1 MPERQ
6 SSGVPPTASGP
17 SPAGLCR
24 LLVGWVV
31 EGPSCAHEAG
41 QLDRSIRAVD
51 RTESPSGAGSDRH
64 PADAPGRL
72 CLRDIGGADPPAS
85 RQRSGTVAAPSGT
98 NKVLG
103 RVTGVSGPFR
113 RGCVERTGQGYI
125 RKAQPECAAT
135 LRSVA
140 PEAHVRVR
148 RRDTCLVR
156 WAGIVRCVESY
167 SRSAAGGT
175 SRERREG
182 RSARRRC

>member
-17 SPAGLCR
+17 SPVGLCR

-41 QLDRSIRAVD
+41 QLDRSIRSVD

-64 PADAPGRL
+64 LPDAPEQALPKGHGRS
-72 CLRDIGGADPPAS
+72 GSPAS
-85 RQRSGTVAAPSGT
+85 RQRLVTAPSGT
-98 NKVLG
+98 NRVLG
-103 RVTGVSGPFR
+103 RVTGGSGPVR
-113 RGCVERTGQGYI
+113 RGCVGRTGQGYV
-125 RKAQPECAAT
+125 RKAQPECAVT

-140 PEAHVRVR
+140 PEARVRVR
-148 RRDTCLVR
+148 RKNTCLVR
-156 WAGIVRCVESY
+156 WAGIVRCVEGY

-175 SRERREG
+175 SGERREG